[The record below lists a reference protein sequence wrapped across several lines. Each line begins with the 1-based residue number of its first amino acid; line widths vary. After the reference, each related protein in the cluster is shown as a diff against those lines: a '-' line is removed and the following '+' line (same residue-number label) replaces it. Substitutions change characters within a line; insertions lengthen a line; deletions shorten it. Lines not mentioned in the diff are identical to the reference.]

1 MKKKKKTQVSEL
13 MVETTEIYETV
24 LKSYLF
30 IFPKSRKRGRHS
42 YTKTTDIIPTMS
54 RDVPFG
60 RSETECMPGIK
71 TQKK

>member
-13 MVETTEIYETV
+13 MVETTEMDSIKE
-24 LKSYLF
+24 LSF
-30 IFPKSRKRGRHS
+30 FFFFPKSRMRGRHS
-42 YTKTTDIIPTMS
+42 YTKTTHIIPTMS

>member
-1 MKKKKKTQVSEL
+1 MK
-13 MVETTEIYETV
+13 
-24 LKSYLF
+24 
-30 IFPKSRKRGRHS
+30 GRHS

-60 RSETECMPGIK
+60 RSETEHIPGIK